1 MALLAK
7 LLEDNPNPFGRR
19 MLAEDTVEIAEVDD
33 STAGS
38 IDAGLDNQLD
48 DTELADVTEIDQ
60 TEPTEQLEAVD
71 NVSDADQGSQ
81 GDDSNTDDFP
91 EDSSDSDSGTSL
103 MTWIMYIGGAILVL
117 ALLAGVCFLI
127 SQRKDAQGFEHDQ
140 QNTEMT
146 HHDHTGI

>member
-1 MALLAK
+1 M
-7 LLEDNPNPFGRR
+7 R
-19 MLAEDTVEIAEVDD
+19 MLADEDTVEIAEVDD
-33 STAGS
+33 GTAGS
-38 IDAGLDNQLD
+38 LDAGQDGQLD

-60 TEPTEQLEAVD
+60 TEPTDQLAAVD
-71 NVSDADQGSQ
+71 NVSDLDAGAPEE
-81 GDDSNTDDFP
+81 GGDSNTDDFP
-91 EDSSDSDSGTSL
+91 EESDSDSGTSM

>member
-1 MALLAK
+1 
-7 LLEDNPNPFGRR
+7 
-19 MLAEDTVEIAEVDD
+19 MLADEDTVEIAEVDD

-38 IDAGLDNQLD
+38 LDAGLDNQLD
-48 DTELADVTEIDQ
+48 DSELADVTEIPQD
-60 TEPTEQLEAVD
+60 EPTEQLEAVD
-71 NVSDADQGSQ
+71 NVKEEDVAV
-81 GDDSNTDDFP
+81 GDDSNVDDFP
-91 EDSSDSDSGTSL
+91 EESSDSDSGTSM

>member
-1 MALLAK
+1 M
-7 LLEDNPNPFGRR
+7 R
-19 MLAEDTVEIAEVDD
+19 MLADDDTVEIAEVDD
-33 STAGS
+33 GTAGS

-60 TEPTEQLEAVD
+60 ADPTDQLEAVD
-71 NVSDADQGSQ
+71 NVSDLDGGNQ

-91 EDSSDSDSGTSL
+91 EESDSDSGTSM

-146 HHDHTGI
+146 HHDHTGDRKSVV

>member
-1 MALLAK
+1 
-7 LLEDNPNPFGRR
+7 
-19 MLAEDTVEIAEVDD
+19 MLAEDDVEIAEVDD

-38 IDAGLDNQLD
+38 LDAGLDNQLD
-48 DTELADVTEIDQ
+48 DTELADVTEIPQD
-60 TEPTEQLEAVD
+60 EPTEQLEAVD
-71 NVSDADQGSQ
+71 NVKEEDVAV
-81 GDDSNTDDFP
+81 GDDSNVDDFP
-91 EDSSDSDSGTSL
+91 EESSDSDSGTSL

-146 HHDHTGI
+146 HHDHTGIWSKW

>member
-1 MALLAK
+1 
-7 LLEDNPNPFGRR
+7 
-19 MLAEDTVEIAEVDD
+19 MLAEDDVEIAEVDD

-38 IDAGLDNQLD
+38 LDAGLDNQLD
-48 DTELADVTEIDQ
+48 DTELADVTEIPQD
-60 TEPTEQLEAVD
+60 EPTEQLEAVD
-71 NVSDADQGSQ
+71 NVKEEDVAV
-81 GDDSNTDDFP
+81 GDDSNVDDFP
-91 EDSSDSDSGTSL
+91 EESSDSDSGTSM